1 MKDTCTTPDH
11 SLVNLTA
18 DTIKNM
24 EAFISLKEDLQTMKN
39 EGANKL
45 AMAIHKRQE
54 IKEHLDF
61 LTKSFKSTMEEID
74 ELQDENNLIL
84 TQLVSTL
91 EGNGP
96 KSLPATGDTKQ
107 EIEDFFL
114 SGLESLMNDSLSPDD
129 TADAL
134 KVKLN
139 KSIEMFE
146 EQFQEATA
154 KVSEYEFQNNTK
166 IKIILLDE
174 MDQPIPTFP
183 LLEGGFCLAKK
194 KKLNASVRQDLN
206 LLSHLV
212 FSLLRKQK
220 ISTKAEACAVPSAS
234 QGTDPVVF
242 AKSALD
248 NTKSGVNKALS
259 FFLDSES
266 FAFPFDSPLTSGPS
280 GELNSAI
287 PLPLSNKF
295 ILGQSIFIFR
305 LFQSGVLKG
314 EIHIQPVI
322 TFHPDFMNILGINC
336 FKTPKH
342 FCNSI
347 EKVGSIIF

>member
-1 MKDTCTTPDH
+1 VTKDTCTTPDH

-107 EIEDFFL
+107 ENDDFFL
-114 SGLESLMNDSLSPDD
+114 SGLESLINDSLSPDD

-134 KVKLN
+134 KIKLN

-146 EQFQEATA
+146 EQF
-154 KVSEYEFQNNTK
+154 
-166 IKIILLDE
+166 
-174 MDQPIPTFP
+174 
-183 LLEGGFCLAKK
+183 
-194 KKLNASVRQDLN
+194 
-206 LLSHLV
+206 
-212 FSLLRKQK
+212 
-220 ISTKAEACAVPSAS
+220 
-234 QGTDPVVF
+234 
-242 AKSALD
+242 
-248 NTKSGVNKALS
+248 
-259 FFLDSES
+259 
-266 FAFPFDSPLTSGPS
+266 
-280 GELNSAI
+280 
-287 PLPLSNKF
+287 
-295 ILGQSIFIFR
+295 
-305 LFQSGVLKG
+305 
-314 EIHIQPVI
+314 
-322 TFHPDFMNILGINC
+322 
-336 FKTPKH
+336 
-342 FCNSI
+342 
-347 EKVGSIIF
+347 